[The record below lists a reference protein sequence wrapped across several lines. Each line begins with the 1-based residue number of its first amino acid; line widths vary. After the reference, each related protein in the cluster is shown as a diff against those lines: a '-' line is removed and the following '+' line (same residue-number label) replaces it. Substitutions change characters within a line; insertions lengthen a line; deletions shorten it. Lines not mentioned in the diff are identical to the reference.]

1 MHTLADFRA
10 DKARAFGRLRGAKG
24 GDCQGPKPDP
34 TDHAFG
40 FQTCDRYI
48 YRASLPLNRSGRF
61 RGDVIGHAVDALD
74 LVDDAGGGFAQE
86 IMAKGVIIRCHPI
99 N

>member
-1 MHTLADFRA
+1 MMHTLADFRA

-24 GDCQGPKPDP
+24 GDCQGLKPDP

-48 YRASLPLNRSGRF
+48 HRASLPLNRSGRF
-61 RGDVIGHAVDALD
+61 
-74 LVDDAGGGFAQE
+74 
-86 IMAKGVIIRCHPI
+86 
-99 N
+99 